1 VANYSV
7 AVDGKVY
14 QVQVAAGETQIQ
26 PVQAPAAAPVSASAA
41 TPLQAGLA
49 GTVNKVLVTPGEQV
63 VAGQTV
69 MILEAMK
76 METEVS
82 AMTAGSVAEVLVRQG
97 DAVVVGQNLLTIAE
111 V

>member
-1 VANYSV
+1 M
-7 AVDGKVY
+7 
-14 QVQVAAGETQIQ
+14 
-26 PVQAPAAAPVSASAA
+26 
-41 TPLQAGLA
+41 
-49 GTVNKVLVTPGEQV
+49 

-82 AMTAGSVAEVLVRQG
+82 SEAAGTVAEVLVRQG
-97 DAVVVGQNLLTIAE
+97 DAAVVGQNLLTIAE

>member
-1 VANYSV
+1 MLVA
-7 AVDGKVY
+7 
-14 QVQVAAGETQIQ
+14 
-26 PVQAPAAAPVSASAA
+26 
-41 TPLQAGLA
+41 
-49 GTVNKVLVTPGEQV
+49 PGEQV

-82 AMTAGSVAEVLVRQG
+82 SEAAGTVAEVLVRQG